1 MAVFPL
7 DQLHASGSH
16 DVTVERTIPVP
27 VSPSFL
33 NYSRGILW
41 MGNFCHPKADYNLSP
56 ELNFTTPSADGEYGC
71 YILDS
76 ARQSEAMT
84 VMPMTEAL
92 CLSPAGVLVLFE
104 SGSSRYSDGKYR
116 TDHVWE
122 VKGQ

>member
-7 DQLHASGSH
+7 DQLHDSGSH
-16 DVTVERTIPVP
+16 DVTVEWTIPVP
-27 VSPSFL
+27 VSPFFL

-84 VMPMTEAL
+84 VMPNDGGAVPQPGWGAGAL
-92 CLSPAGVLVLFE
+92 
-104 SGSSRYSDGKYR
+104 
-116 TDHVWE
+116 
-122 VKGQ
+122 